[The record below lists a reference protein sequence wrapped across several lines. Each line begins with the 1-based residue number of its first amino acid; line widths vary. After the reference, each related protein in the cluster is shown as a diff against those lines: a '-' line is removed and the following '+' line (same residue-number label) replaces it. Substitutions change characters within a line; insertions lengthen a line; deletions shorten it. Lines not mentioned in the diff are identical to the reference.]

1 MDRVRVLAVTAS
13 AVANLAAE
21 IGVALTSFGGL
32 FMLLGVMLFF
42 DGALLAL
49 GNVSLWD
56 HGSVPRTDMHMLTRL
71 VSPDPLPRRPHSHHW
86 PAQNILLLRAETKAA
101 GDDLLHR
108 RHPPRVPQVALR
120 RRHRRDVWLPE
131 PLRVRA
137 PCLIHIFLRTWTDG
151 LTLLQGLLPRHSN
164 VPASTSNHRPNAA
177 MAIYPRRE

>member
-49 GNVSLWD
+49 GNVSLRD

-86 PAQNILLLRAETKAA
+86 PAQNILLLRAETEAQ
-101 GDDLLHR
+101 GHGMLY
-108 RHPPRVPQVALR
+108 
-120 RRHRRDVWLPE
+120 RRDPAGVPEVAVHRDDCGDHWILE
-131 PLRVRA
+131 PLRVRPNHA
-137 PCLIHIFLRTWTDG
+137 TSSTI
-151 LTLLQGLLPRHSN
+151 LT
-164 VPASTSNHRPNAA
+164 
-177 MAIYPRRE
+177 